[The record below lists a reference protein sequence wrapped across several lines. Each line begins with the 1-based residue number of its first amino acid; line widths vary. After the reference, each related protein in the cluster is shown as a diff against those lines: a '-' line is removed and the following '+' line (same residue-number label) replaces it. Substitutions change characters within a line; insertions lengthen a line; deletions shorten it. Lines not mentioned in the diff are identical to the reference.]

1 MRTLADFD
9 KDFEAKYTLDENFS
23 NVLVRVDYNV
33 PIKDGRVTDD
43 TRIKASL
50 PTIKHLLEKNLAVI
64 LMSHLG
70 RPKGKDPAFSL
81 QPVVKVL
88 QDYLHK
94 EVKLDKEVK
103 FIKGPPPRPSASGYS
118 DVLNQAGGLLPGSV
132 ALLENV
138 RFNDGEEANDD
149 DLAQGY
155 ARLGDAFVLDAFGSA
170 HRAHASVTGITKHLP
185 SYAGRLMEREVSAL
199 SRLISTPT
207 PEWRPYWVV
216 LGGAKVSDKIGLIN
230 KLLTKVSGI
239 VIGGAM
245 AFTFIKARGGQVG
258 NSLVEDDKLD
268 LARTLIQ
275 IASAIGVKLQLP
287 TDVVAAKKI
296 EKGAE
301 TAVFPADQIPE
312 GWMGLDIG
320 PASQKAFTQ
329 ALQGAH
335 TVFWNGPMGVFETP
349 PFDAGT
355 LAIGKAI
362 AELPGAFTVVGGG
375 DSVAAS
381 NKLGVSEKFSHVS
394 TGGGASLEFLESG
407 TLPGIEALS

>member
-50 PTIKHLLEKNLAVI
+50 PTIKHLLGKNLAVI

-94 EVKLDKEVK
+94 EVK
-103 FIKGPPPRPSASGYS
+103 FIKGPPPRPSASGYL

-185 SYAGRLMEREVSAL
+185 SYAGRLMEKEVSAL
-199 SRLISTPT
+199 SKLIDTPSK
-207 PEWRPYWVV
+207 PYWMV

-230 KLLTKVSGI
+230 KLLPKVDGI

-268 LARTLIQ
+268 LARWLIQ

-296 EKGAE
+296 EKGVE
-301 TAVFPADQIPE
+301 TTVFPANRIPE

-320 PASQKAFTQ
+320 PDSQKDFAK

-355 LAIGKAI
+355 LVVGKAI
-362 AELPGAFTVVGGG
+362 AELSGAFTVVGGG
-375 DSVAAS
+375 DSVAAA